1 MLVSAGWAVQ
11 DAKAVNLYAKQGV
24 AIREFELKP
33 GFGTADYLL
42 YVDGQAAGVIEAKK
56 AGATLTG
63 VEIQSAKYSK
73 GLPDALPAWTR
84 PLPFCYQ
91 STGIETR
98 FTNGF
103 DPEPCSR
110 QVFFFHKPETF
121 ADWLSQSSIPSS
133 RHPDLSPLSRHPGES
148 RDPVSSRKSPWIPGQ
163 ARNDELVSLAAE
175 AQAVYCPSTLNSRIR
190 RMPPPK
196 DLASRIEKPPHQWR
210 VDNLWNAYAALEKSK
225 VKGAS
230 VPHIL
235 TDLVSLVRF
244 AMHRDDELVP
254 FPERVNE
261 NFEKWMA
268 EQTLPRPQGEGR
280 GEGGSKFTAEQRRW
294 LEMIRDHIAA
304 NLAIEVD
311 DFDLAPFAQQG
322 GLRKVHQVFGA
333 DLNRILEELNG
344 VLAA

>member
-1 MLVSAGWAVQ
+1 MPLGPEDISREQIDQMLISAGWAVQ

-56 AGATLTG
+56 AGSTLTG

-121 ADWLSQSSIPSS
+121 ADWLSNG
-133 RHPDLSPLSRHPGES
+133 LATTTL
-148 RDPVSSRKSPWIPGQ
+148 
-163 ARNDELVSLAAE
+163 LAAMPP
-175 AQAVYCPSTLNSRIR
+175 QQLYGKQPTLNSRIR
-190 RMPPPK
+190 QMPP
-196 DLASRIEKPPHQWR
+196 LIEDGLWPTQIIAIK
-210 VDNLWNAYAALEKSK
+210 NLERSLSENRPRALIQMATGSGKTFTNLKGRSK
-225 VKGAS
+225 
-230 VPHIL
+230 
-235 TDLVSLVRF
+235 R
-244 AMHRDDELVP
+244 
-254 FPERVNE
+254 
-261 NFEKWMA
+261 
-268 EQTLPRPQGEGR
+268 
-280 GEGGSKFTAEQRRW
+280 
-294 LEMIRDHIAA
+294 
-304 NLAIEVD
+304 
-311 DFDLAPFAQQG
+311 
-322 GLRKVHQVFGA
+322 
-333 DLNRILEELNG
+333 EED
-344 VLAA
+344 